1 MIPEGTGLLMAKK
14 IEISSTDLAL
24 VFKERLLKSSD
35 CAPTVAIAIV
45 PSNDGWVAASHW
57 LPLDSQHEIGGL
69 RISTDLQIALA
80 PSDLMSPLEC
90 WQRQANEDIAKH

>member
-45 PSNDGWVAASHW
+45 PSNDGWVAVTNAWSRFKR
-57 LPLDSQHEIGGL
+57 PSCARRIEQVQKQL
-69 RISTDLQIALA
+69 RRIYVLSRD
-80 PSDLMSPLEC
+80 
-90 WQRQANEDIAKH
+90 